1 MRVGEP
7 LRTWSLTRSGLWSH
21 LAPGLRNAPTSSF
34 FLVSTLMTGTLSAAQ
49 RSRSSVMCWNC
60 SSRFAREAPA
70 RFLWLTR
77 SENPIFLRSRATVRA
92 QMSVPSLHSS
102 AATLAVVRRV
112 HFRPRTGSP
121 AVSWSIRASMWAMTS
136 GFFFRPRPP
145 AARAPHP
152 VALDVALDK
161 LPPAGGDRRRVDA
174 EQSGD
179 APVAAPPALE
189 RFETGEQAPLPLVE
203 QAGEQHDRGAQ
214 LLRHQV
220 GLGQGPYETG
230 RGHQQALR
238 AQLVCLLRA
247 VDTPRIPMACIVHH
261 GRAPNSTLFGV
272 VTCRSSS
279 NDVAT
284 VGRGGRS
291 TRACVAGGLMPGPR

>member
-60 SSRFAREAPA
+60 SSRFGCEAPA

-77 SENPIFLRSRATVRA
+77 SENPIFLRNRATVRA
-92 QMSVPSLHSS
+92 EMSVPSLHSS

-136 GFFFRPRPP
+136 GVFPSAAARRPRATPG
-145 AARAPHP
+145 RA
-152 VALDVALDK
+152 
-161 LPPAGGDRRRVDA
+161 RRRA
-174 EQSGD
+174 RQ
-179 APVAAPPALE
+179 VA
-189 RFETGEQAPLPLVE
+189 
-203 QAGEQHDRGAQ
+203 
-214 LLRHQV
+214 
-220 GLGQGPYETG
+220 TG
-230 RGHQQALR
+230 RRRPSTGR
-238 AQLVCLLRA
+238 CRA
-247 VDTPRIPMACIVHH
+247 VGVTGHPIIPSCGH
-261 GRAPNSTLFGV
+261 
-272 VTCRSSS
+272 
-279 NDVAT
+279 
-284 VGRGGRS
+284 
-291 TRACVAGGLMPGPR
+291 